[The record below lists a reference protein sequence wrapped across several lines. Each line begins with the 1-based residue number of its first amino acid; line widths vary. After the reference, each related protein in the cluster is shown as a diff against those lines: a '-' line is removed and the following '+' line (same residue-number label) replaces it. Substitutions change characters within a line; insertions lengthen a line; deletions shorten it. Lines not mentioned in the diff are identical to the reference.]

1 VKHVIQIFDTHTE
14 KLLEFIEIP
23 NYRKKELS
31 KLMGWQ
37 DPEDEIYCYYLSA
50 QQLSSIEK
58 WTSRHLRSEN
68 LTVVIAG
75 VAD

>member
-1 VKHVIQIFDTHTE
+1 MKHVIQIFDAHTE

-23 NYRKKELS
+23 DCRKKELS

-50 QQLSSIEK
+50 QQLITLEN
-58 WTSRHLRSEN
+58 WTNRHLVSEN
-68 LTVVIAG
+68 FTVVIAG